1 MTNLFDD
8 FVNIDKKDPQVR
20 VKINDMFDRY
30 IRLPYEYQ
38 SKIGYDT
45 LIGNVILK
53 ELTIMMGTTIADLD
67 IELNIKIGRIDYLE
81 IKTKSQ
87 FFKRVW

>member
-8 FVNIDKKDPQVR
+8 FINVDKTDPQVR

-30 IRLPYEYQ
+30 IRLPYDYQ

-53 ELTIMMGTTIADLD
+53 ELINMMGTTIADLD
-67 IELNIKIGRIDYLE
+67 IELNMKNGRKEYLE
-81 IKTKSQ
+81 SKTQSQ
-87 FFKRVW
+87 FFERVW